1 MNNFFICHS
10 SQLFNARMY
19 QFRFTFALII
29 FIKLMEYLII
39 CITAFG
45 ASLLTFFSGFGLG
58 TILTPVMIIFF
69 PPEEAIALT
78 GMVHLL
84 NNLFKLIIV
93 GKQTDIQTALKFGI
107 PAVVG
112 SLIGAFV
119 LVYLSKHFFHYEYQ
133 LWGHAM
139 QITLIKLL
147 VALLMIFFAL
157 FEILP
162 WLKSIQFD
170 KKYIRLGG
178 FISGFFGG
186 LSGNQGA
193 LRSAFLLRYG
203 LSKEVFI
210 ATGVVIACLIDVT
223 RLSIYFSE
231 SNNDDYYWENDTLL
245 IMAVLSAFAGAY
257 LGSKLLKKVTLDFV
271 QKIACTMIIFLAL
284 LLAAGII

>member
-1 MNNFFICHS
+1 
-10 SQLFNARMY
+10 
-19 QFRFTFALII
+19 
-29 FIKLMEYLII
+29 
-39 CITAFG
+39 
-45 ASLLTFFSGFGLG
+45 
-58 TILTPVMIIFF
+58 MIIFF

-93 GKQTDIQTALKFGI
+93 GKQTDIQTASKFGI
-107 PAVVG
+107 PAVMG
-112 SLIGAFV
+112 SFIGAFV

-133 LWGHAM
+133 LLGHAM

-203 LSKEVFI
+203 LSKEAFI

-223 RLSIYFSE
+223 RLTIYFGG
-231 SNNDDYYWENDTLL
+231 SNNYDYWENDTLL

-271 QKIACTMIIFLAL
+271 QKIACTMIIFLAM

>member
-1 MNNFFICHS
+1 
-10 SQLFNARMY
+10 
-19 QFRFTFALII
+19 
-29 FIKLMEYLII
+29 MEYLII

-133 LWGHAM
+133 LLGHAM

-271 QKIACTMIIFLAL
+271 QKIACIMIIFLAL

>member
-1 MNNFFICHS
+1 
-10 SQLFNARMY
+10 
-19 QFRFTFALII
+19 
-29 FIKLMEYLII
+29 
-39 CITAFG
+39 
-45 ASLLTFFSGFGLG
+45 
-58 TILTPVMIIFF
+58 MIIFF

-93 GKQTDIQTALKFGI
+93 GKQTDIQTASKFGI
-107 PAVVG
+107 PAVMG
-112 SLIGAFV
+112 SFIGAFV

-133 LWGHAM
+133 LLGHAM

-193 LRSAFLLRYG
+193 MRSAFLLRYG
-203 LSKEVFI
+203 LSKEAFI

-223 RLSIYFSE
+223 RLTIYFGG
-231 SNNDDYYWENDTLL
+231 SNNYDYWENDTLL

>member
-1 MNNFFICHS
+1 
-10 SQLFNARMY
+10 
-19 QFRFTFALII
+19 
-29 FIKLMEYLII
+29 
-39 CITAFG
+39 
-45 ASLLTFFSGFGLG
+45 
-58 TILTPVMIIFF
+58 
-69 PPEEAIALT
+69 
-78 GMVHLL
+78 
-84 NNLFKLIIV
+84 
-93 GKQTDIQTALKFGI
+93 
-107 PAVVG
+107 
-112 SLIGAFV
+112 
-119 LVYLSKHFFHYEYQ
+119 
-133 LWGHAM
+133 M

-203 LSKEVFI
+203 LSKEAFI

-223 RLSIYFSE
+223 RLTIYFGG
-231 SNNDDYYWENDTLL
+231 SNNYDYSENDTLL

-271 QKIACTMIIFLAL
+271 QKIACTMIIFLAM

>member
-1 MNNFFICHS
+1 
-10 SQLFNARMY
+10 
-19 QFRFTFALII
+19 
-29 FIKLMEYLII
+29 MEYLII

-45 ASLLTFFSGFGLG
+45 ASMLTFFSGFGLG
-58 TILTPVMIIFF
+58 TILTPVMIVFF
-69 PPEEAIALT
+69 PPKEAIALT

-107 PAVVG
+107 PAVLG
-112 SLIGAFV
+112 SFIGAFV
-119 LVYLSKHFFHYEYQ
+119 LVFLSKHFFQYEYQ
-133 LWGHAM
+133 LFGRAM

-162 WLKSIQFD
+162 WLKSIHFD

-210 ATGVVIACLIDVT
+210 ATGVVIACLTDVT
-223 RLSIYFSE
+223 RLSTYFGGS
-231 SNNDDYYWENDTLL
+231 SNYDYWENDTLL
-245 IMAVLSAFAGAY
+245 VMAVLSAFAGAY
-257 LGSKLLKKVTLDFV
+257 IGSKLLKKVTLDFV
-271 QKIACTMIIFLAL
+271 QKIACTMIILLAL

>member
-1 MNNFFICHS
+1 
-10 SQLFNARMY
+10 
-19 QFRFTFALII
+19 
-29 FIKLMEYLII
+29 
-39 CITAFG
+39 
-45 ASLLTFFSGFGLG
+45 
-58 TILTPVMIIFF
+58 
-69 PPEEAIALT
+69 
-78 GMVHLL
+78 MVHLL

-93 GKQTDIQTALKFGI
+93 GKQTDIQTASKFGI
-107 PAVVG
+107 PAVMG
-112 SLIGAFV
+112 SFIGAFV

-133 LWGHAM
+133 LLGHAM

-203 LSKEVFI
+203 LSKEAFI

-223 RLSIYFSE
+223 RLTIYFGG
-231 SNNDDYYWENDTLL
+231 SNNYDYWENDTLL